1 MLPIKKILAAIDL
14 SKYSKAILKY
24 ACYLAESLN
33 AELMIIN
40 VLNQRDVEAVSRV
53 SQYAPNIS
61 VENYISNQKNERLQ
75 NIEQL
80 LKEIDTNVK
89 PKEIIIKVGIPF
101 SEIIDVVNSMK
112 IDLVVMG
119 AKGRS
124 DIATVF
130 LGSTSEKMLRRS
142 PVPVIIIKNVD
153 I

>member
-14 SKYSKAILKY
+14 SKYSKATLKY
-24 ACYLAESLN
+24 ACYLAESLH
-33 AELMIIN
+33 ADLMIIN

-61 VENYISNQKNERLQ
+61 VENYISSQKDERQ
-75 NIEQL
+75 KAIEQL
-80 LKEIDTNVK
+80 LKEINTGVK
-89 PKEIIIKVGIPF
+89 PKELILRVGIPF
-101 SEIIDVVNSMK
+101 SEILDVVHSHK

-124 DIATVF
+124 DIATIL

-142 PVPVIIIKNVD
+142 PVPVIIIKTTD